1 MQSLRS
7 LILVIMLNSVL
18 FADEMILV
26 NESEGINF
34 HPKLTSFVITSTI
47 YEISSYVFSS
57 TTIGSLVRQAFC
69 FFKFQTGMPENKSIA
84 ILMPRNLGSLALRTA
99 TNTSLEKQ
107 EGILFSIT
115 LPKDESAADESG
127 WDQYG
132 DFSPGGTFRK
142 SCE

>member
-1 MQSLRS
+1 
-7 LILVIMLNSVL
+7 
-18 FADEMILV
+18 
-26 NESEGINF
+26 
-34 HPKLTSFVITSTI
+34 
-47 YEISSYVFSS
+47 
-57 TTIGSLVRQAFC
+57 
-69 FFKFQTGMPENKSIA
+69 MPENKSIA